1 MPLSPFFLNG
11 SPSEQRLVQDLVN
24 EHLQLFGQD
33 ILYLPRKIVNRN
45 TVIREITA
53 SKFDDS
59 FRLEAYLSNVDGF
72 GTPSDVLTKFGV
84 RAQDEVTLIVSK
96 ERYDDFITPFLKL
109 YPEADRLNAQTPNEG
124 DLIYLPL
131 DNALF
136 EIKYIERKVPF
147 YQLNDLFMYEFRC
160 EIFEP
165 EDEVIDLPDG
175 LTDKEGVEVDDIVG
189 STSGQVVT
197 LQMEKDTSQNA
208 VAYVSLA
215 STFAGVKSVQRVPMF
230 DGGNYRGTPT
240 VTIFKPDQG
249 NRATGTVTI
258 AEGGIDSVTLTNSGS
273 NYLSVPSI
281 SFTPP
286 NLTTSS
292 QIKFGN
298 NSLHHTSVTDVIG
311 ANFHFLTNVDSR
323 DSGDGRLSLSFWL
336 YPTKFD
342 PAVNGGTVMW
352 TDRFKIYYRETGN
365 IVFAS
370 GSGSI
375 ENTTQ
380 LNLNAWNFIRVEQYN
395 TDATISVNGT
405 VSNSLNTA
413 NPIMFFAGD
422 NLKLGADT
430 AGAGFIPSQTAS
442 FEGFLDHLTI
452 NLTGDNSTRNSSA
465 TQVPS
470 SETSQETDI
479 QTLTT
484 ASFVRKMDNEH
495 PVVDATVALNSVT
508 SLSIAYEGWGYTSVP
523 IMTIEQPAIGTQ
535 ATGVAIMTSRSGVP
549 NQSVDR
555 ILITNPGTGY
565 TMPPQVVFTGGS
577 PTSTNTIAVAT
588 AIISDA
594 VLGPVGI
601 TTGGLGYTF
610 TPTVGITS
618 VYIQQSN
625 ETEPLLM
632 NAQAEAVVSAAGT
645 VSEIRY
651 SNAGAG
657 YTFTSAVVSI
667 SSVTSNSFGEYETN
681 ETVRGLDSGT
691 EAYVS
696 HWNTRDNILKVSIP
710 SGNFQIGEV
719 VVGAGASYRILSV
732 DSEFDIAFAGN
743 DEIESEADTILDF
756 SEKNP
761 FGEF

>member
-24 EHLQLFGQD
+24 EHLKLFGQD
-33 ILYLPRKIVNRN
+33 VLYLPRRIINQN

-59 FRLEAYLSNVDGF
+59 FRLEAYLTNVDGF

-84 RAQDEVTLIVSK
+84 RDQDEITLVVSK
-96 ERYDDFITPFLKL
+96 ERYDDFITPFIKQF
-109 YPEADRLNAQTPNEG
+109 PEGERANAAHPNEG

-147 YQLNDLFMYEFRC
+147 YQLNELFMYEFRC

-175 LTDKEGVEVDDIVG
+175 LTDKNGEDVDDGIITRG
-189 STSGQVVT
+189 NMIT
-197 LQMEKDTSQNA
+197 LRLEKEGNENA
-208 VAYVSLA
+208 LGYVSLA
-215 STFAGVKSVQRVPMF
+215 STVPGVKSIQRIQLV
-230 DGGNYRGTPT
+230 DDGNYRGTPT
-240 VTIFKPDQG
+240 VQIFKPTQG

-258 AEGGIDSVTLTNSGS
+258 AEGGIDSVTLTDSGS

-286 NLTTSS
+286 NKTTSA
-292 QIKFGN
+292 QIQFGN
-298 NSLHHTSVTDVIG
+298 NSLHHTSTTDMIG
-311 ANFHFLTNVDSR
+311 ANFVFSSNVDSR
-323 DSGDGRLSLSFWL
+323 DSGNGRLSLSFWL

-422 NLKLGADT
+422 TLKLGAD
-430 AGAGFIPSQTAS
+430 ASGQGFIPSQTAS
-442 FEGFLDHLTI
+442 WEGYLDHITL
-452 NLTGDNSTRNSSA
+452 NLTGDNSTRTASA
-465 TQVPS
+465 EQVPT
-470 SETSQETDI
+470 SETQQETDV
-479 QTLTT
+479 QTGTT
-484 ASFVRKMDNEH
+484 AQFIRKLDNEH
-495 PVVDATVALNSVT
+495 PVVNVT
-508 SLSIAYEGWGYTSVP
+508 TNASREVSGLSIAYEGWGYTSPP
-523 IMTIEQPAIGTQ
+523 ILTIESPESGTQ
-535 ATGVAIMTSRSGVP
+535 ATAVAIMTSRSGVP

-555 ILITNPGTGY
+555 VLLINPGTGY
-565 TMPPQVVFTGGS
+565 TTPPTVVFTGGS
-577 PTSTNTIAVAT
+577 PTSVAVAT
-588 AIISDA
+588 AVISEA
-594 VLGPVGI
+594 VLGPIGI

-625 ETEPLLM
+625 ETIPLLM
-632 NAQAEAVVSAAGT
+632 NAQAEAVVSSAGT
-645 VSEIRY
+645 VSQIMY

-657 YTFTSAVVSI
+657 YTNTAAYVAI
-667 SSVTSNSFGEYETN
+667 SSVTSNSYGEFEQD
-681 ETVRGLDSGT
+681 ELIRGLTSGT
-691 EAYVS
+691 QAYVAY
-696 HWNTRDNILKVSIP
+696 WNTADNILKVGEP
-710 SGNFQIGEV
+710 TGDFQIGEII
-719 VVGAGASYRILSV
+719 VGAASSYRLLSI
-732 DSEFDIAFAGN
+732 DDEYNIGFSGN
-743 DEIESEADTILDF
+743 EEIESEADEIVDF
-756 SEKNP
+756 SEINP

>member
-1 MPLSPFFLNG
+1 MPLSPFFLHG

-24 EHLQLFGQD
+24 EHLKLFGQD
-33 ILYLPRKIVNRN
+33 VLYLPRRIINQN

-59 FRLEAYLSNVDGF
+59 FRLEAYLTNVDGF

-84 RAQDEVTLIVSK
+84 RDQDEITLVVSK
-96 ERYDDFITPFLKL
+96 ERYDDFITPFIKQF
-109 YPEADRLNAQTPNEG
+109 PEGERANAAHPNEG

-147 YQLNDLFMYEFRC
+147 YQLNELFMYEFRC

-175 LTDKEGVEVDDIVG
+175 LTDKNGEDVDDGIITRG
-189 STSGQVVT
+189 NMIT
-197 LQMEKDTSQNA
+197 LRLETEGNENA
-208 VAYVSLA
+208 LGYVSLA
-215 STFAGVKSVQRVPMF
+215 STVPGVKSIQRIQLI
-230 DGGNYRGTPT
+230 DDGNYRGTPT
-240 VTIFKPDQG
+240 VQIFKPTQG

-258 AEGGIDSVTLTNSGS
+258 AEGGIDSVTLTDSGS

-286 NLTTSS
+286 NKTTSA
-292 QIKFGN
+292 QIQFGN
-298 NSLHHTSVTDVIG
+298 NSLHHTSTTDMIG
-311 ANFHFLTNVDSR
+311 ANFEFVNNVDSR
-323 DSGDGRLSLSFWL
+323 DSGNGRLSLSFWL

-405 VSNSLNTA
+405 ASNSLNTA

-422 NLKLGADT
+422 TLKLGAD
-430 AGAGFIPSQTAS
+430 ASGQGFIPSQTAS
-442 FEGFLDHLTI
+442 WEGYLDHITL
-452 NLTGDNSTRNSSA
+452 NLTGDNSTRTASA
-465 TQVPS
+465 EQVPT
-470 SETSQETDI
+470 SETQQETDV
-479 QTLTT
+479 QTGTT
-484 ASFVRKMDNEH
+484 AQFIRKLDNEL
-495 PVVDATVALNSVT
+495 PIVRATTDANRVVSALT
-508 SLSIAYEGWGYTSVP
+508 IEYEGWGYTSVP
-523 IMTIEQPAIGTQ
+523 IMTIGEPDLGTQ
-535 ATGVAIMTSRSGVP
+535 ATAVAIMTTRSGVP
-549 NQSVDR
+549 NQSIDR
-555 ILITNPGTGY
+555 ILLTNPGTGY
-565 TMPPQVVFTGGS
+565 TTPPLVVFSGGNPVS
-577 PTSTNTIAVAT
+577 GAAAT
-588 AIISDA
+588 AIVSDA
-594 VLGPVGI
+594 VLGPVGL
-601 TTGGLGYTF
+601 TTGGKGYTF
-610 TPTVGITS
+610 TPSVGITS

-645 VSEIRY
+645 VKEIRY

-657 YTFTSAVVSI
+657 YTNTTAYVSI
-667 SSVTSNSFGEYETN
+667 SSVTSNFFGEFDVDEIVKGVST
-681 ETVRGLDSGT
+681 GT
-691 EAYVS
+691 SAYVAS
-696 HWNTRDNILKVSIP
+696 WDTANNILKVVAS
-710 SGNFQIGEV
+710 SGLFGVGEV
-719 VVGAGASYRILSV
+719 VVGAAASYRILSV
-732 DSEFDIAFAGN
+732 DESFNDVPYAAN
-743 DEIESEADTILDF
+743 DEIEIEADQILDF
-756 SEKNP
+756 TERNP

>member
-33 ILYLPRKIVNRN
+33 ILYLPRKIVNQD
-45 TVIREITA
+45 TVIREIQS

-59 FRLEAYLSNVDGF
+59 FRLEAYLVNIDGF

-84 RAQDEVTLIVSK
+84 KDQDEITLVVSK
-96 ERYDDFITPFLKL
+96 ERYDDFITPFINLF
-109 YPEADRLNAQTPNEG
+109 PEGERINAKSPHEG

-131 DNALF
+131 DNAIF

-147 YQLNDLFMYEFRC
+147 YQVNELFMYEFRC

-175 LTDKEGVEVDDIVG
+175 LTDRNGEDVEESQI
-189 STSGQVVT
+189 TEGQVIT
-197 LQMEKDTSQNA
+197 LQMEQDISQNA
-208 VAYVSLA
+208 EAYVSLA
-215 STFAGVKSVQRVPMF
+215 STFAGVKSVQRVQMF
-230 DGGNYRGTPT
+230 HGGNYRGTPT
-240 VTIFKPDQG
+240 VTIHKPNQG

-258 AEGGIDSVTLTNSGS
+258 SEGGIDSVTLTNSGA
-273 NYLSVPSI
+273 NYLKVPSVT
-281 SFTPP
+281 FTPP
-286 NLTTSS
+286 NKTTSS

-298 NSLHHTSVTDVIG
+298 NSLHHTAITDVIG
-311 ANFHFLTNVDSR
+311 ANFAFTSNVDSR
-323 DSGDGRLSLSFWL
+323 DSGNGRLSLSFWL

-405 VSNSLNTA
+405 ASNTLNTA

-422 NLKLGADT
+422 LLKLGADT

-442 FEGFLDHLTI
+442 WEGFMDHITL
-452 NLTGDNSTRNSSA
+452 NLTGDNSTRTASA
-465 TQVPS
+465 EQVPT
-470 SETSQETDI
+470 SETQQETDI
-479 QTLTT
+479 QTSTT
-484 ASFVRKMDNEH
+484 AQFIRKLDNEQ
-495 PVVDATVALNSVT
+495 PIIDVTVTSNSV
-508 SLSIAYEGWGYTSVP
+508 SALSIAYEGWGYTSVP
-523 IMTIEQPAIGTQ
+523 IMTIEEPAIGSQ
-535 ATGVAIMTSRSGVP
+535 ATAVAIMTTRSGIP

-555 ILITNPGTGY
+555 ILLINPGTGY
-565 TMPPQVVFTGGS
+565 TTPPQVVFTGGS
-577 PTSTNTIAVAT
+577 PVSTAIAT
-588 AIISDA
+588 AVISEA
-594 VLGPVGI
+594 VLGPIGI
-601 TTGGLGYTF
+601 TTGGRGYTF

-625 ETEPLLM
+625 ETIPLLQ
-632 NAQAEAVVSAAGT
+632 NAQAEAVVSTSGT
-645 VSEIRY
+645 VTQIRY

-657 YTFTSAVVSI
+657 YTITPAYVAIGSI
-667 SSVTSNSFGEYETN
+667 TSNSFGEYERD
-681 ETVRGLDSGT
+681 EVVRGLNSGT
-691 EAYVS
+691 EAYVAS
-696 HWNTRDNILKVSIP
+696 WDTVNNILQVSVP
-710 SGNFQIGEV
+710 SGDFAVGEV
-719 VVGAGASYRILSV
+719 VVGAASSYRVLS
-732 DSEFDIAFAGN
+732 
-743 DEIESEADTILDF
+743 IESDVDGDREFAQNDTFETEATSILDF
-756 SEKNP
+756 SERNP

>member
-24 EHLQLFGQD
+24 EHLKLFGQD
-33 ILYLPRKIVNRN
+33 VLYLPRKIVDRN

-59 FRLEAYLSNVDGF
+59 FRLEAYLVNVDGF

-84 RAQDEVTLIVSK
+84 RDQDEITLVVSK
-96 ERYDDFITPFLKL
+96 ERYDDFIAPFMKL
-109 YPEADRLNAQTPNEG
+109 LPETERLNASTPNEG

-165 EDEVIDLPDG
+165 EASEVVDLPDM
-175 LTDKEGVEVDDIVG
+175 LTDKEGVDVEAVNTI
-189 STSGQVVT
+189 GQTIT
-197 LQMEKDTSQNA
+197 LQMEKDTSENA
-208 VAYVSLA
+208 IAYVSLA
-215 STFAGVKSVQRVPMF
+215 STFSGVKSVQRVPMF
-230 DGGNYRGTPT
+230 HGGNYRGTPN
-240 VTIFKPDQG
+240 VTIHKPNRG
-249 NRATGTVTI
+249 NQATGTVTI
-258 AEGGIDSVTLTNSGS
+258 AEAGIDSATVTSGGS
-273 NYLSVPSI
+273 NYLRVPTI

-286 NLTTSS
+286 NKTTSS

-298 NSLHHTSVTDVIG
+298 NSLHHTSITDVIG
-311 ANFHFLTNVDSR
+311 ANFKFTTNVDAR
-323 DSGDGRLSLSFWL
+323 DTGSGRLSLSFWL
-336 YPTKFD
+336 YPTKFN
-342 PAVNGGTVMW
+342 PAANGGTIMW

-365 IVFAS
+365 IIFAS

-422 NLKLGADT
+422 TLKLGAD
-430 AGAGFIPSQTAS
+430 ASGQGFIPSQTAS
-442 FEGFLDHLTI
+442 WEGFLDHITL
-452 NLTGDNSTRNSSA
+452 NLTGDNSTRIASA
-465 TQVPS
+465 EQVPVN
-470 SETSQETDI
+470 ETQQETDV
-479 QTLTT
+479 QTSTT
-484 ASFVRKMDNEH
+484 AQFIRKLDNEH
-495 PVVDATVALNSVT
+495 PIVT
-508 SLSIAYEGWGYTSVP
+508 AITNADREVSGLTINYEGWGYTSVP
-523 IMTIEQPAIGTQ
+523 IMTIEQPDLGSQ
-535 ATGVAIMTSRSGVP
+535 ATAVAIMTSRSGVS

-555 ILITNPGTGY
+555 ILLTNPGTGY
-565 TMPPQVVFTGGS
+565 TTPPTVVFTGGDPS
-577 PTSTNTIAVAT
+577 SVAIAT
-588 AIISDA
+588 AVISEG
-594 VLGPVGI
+594 VLGPIGI

-632 NAQAEAVVSAAGT
+632 NAQAEAVTIGGT
-645 VSEIRY
+645 VSQIRY

-657 YTFTSAVVSI
+657 YTNTTAYVAI
-667 SSVTSNSFGEYETN
+667 SSVTSNSFGEFEQD
-681 ETVRGLDSGT
+681 ELIRGLTSGT
-691 EAYVS
+691 EAYVAY
-696 HWNTRDNILKVSIP
+696 WNTADNILKVGEP
-710 SGNFQIGEV
+710 TGDFQIGEV
-719 VVGAGASYRILSV
+719 IVGAASSYRLLSV
-732 DSEFDIAFAGN
+732 DDEFNIGFSGN
-743 DEIESEADTILDF
+743 EEIESEADTIVDF
-756 SEKNP
+756 SERNP

>member
-33 ILYLPRKIVNRN
+33 ILYLPRKIVNEN
-45 TVIREITA
+45 TVIREVTA

-59 FRLEAYLSNVDGF
+59 FRLEAYLVNTDGF

-84 RAQDEVTLIVSK
+84 KDQDEITLVVSK
-96 ERYDDFITPFLKL
+96 ERYDDFITPFINLF
-109 YPEADRLNAQTPNEG
+109 PEGERANAQSPHEG

-131 DNALF
+131 DNGLF

-147 YQLNDLFMYEFRC
+147 YQVNDLFMYEFRC

-175 LTDKEGVEVDDIVG
+175 LTDKNGEDVEESQI
-189 STSGQVVT
+189 TEGQVIT
-197 LQMEKDTSQNA
+197 LQMEKDTTENA

-230 DGGNYRGTPT
+230 DGGNYKGTPT
-240 VTIFKPDQG
+240 VTIHKPKQG
-249 NRATGTVTI
+249 NQATGTVTI
-258 AEGGIDSVTLTNSGS
+258 AEGGIDTISLTSGGS
-273 NYLSVPSI
+273 NYLSVPSV

-286 NLTTSS
+286 NKTTSS

-298 NSLHHTSVTDVIG
+298 NSLHHTAITDVIG
-311 ANFHFLTNVDSR
+311 ANFAFTSNVDSR
-323 DSGDGRLSLSFWL
+323 DSGNGRLSLSFWL

-405 VSNSLNTA
+405 ASNTLNTA

-422 NLKLGADT
+422 LLKLGADT

-442 FEGFLDHLTI
+442 WEGYMDHITL
-452 NLTGDNSTRNSSA
+452 NLTGDNATSSNSA

-479 QTLTT
+479 VTSTT
-484 ASFVRKMDNEH
+484 AQFIRKLDNEH
-495 PVVDATVALNSVT
+495 PIVTCTTNAAREISVLT
-508 SLSIAYEGWGYTSVP
+508 ITYEGWGYTSVP
-523 IMTIEQPAIGTQ
+523 IMTIDQPDLGTQ
-535 ATGVAIMTSRSGVP
+535 ATAVAIMTSRSGVS

-555 ILITNPGTGY
+555 ILLINPGFGY
-565 TMPPQVVFTGGS
+565 TMPPEVVFTGGS
-577 PTSTNTIAVAT
+577 PVSTAIAT
-588 AIISDA
+588 AVVSEA
-594 VLGPVGI
+594 VLGPIGI
-601 TTGGLGYTF
+601 TTGGNGYSF

-632 NAQAEAVVSAAGT
+632 NAKAEVVVSTSGT
-645 VSEIRY
+645 ITQIRY

-657 YTFTSAVVSI
+657 YTNTAAAVAI
-667 SSVTSNSFGEYETN
+667 GSVTSNSFGEYIRDELVKGVST
-681 ETVRGLDSGT
+681 GT
-691 EAYVS
+691 SAYVAS
-696 HWNTRDNILKVSIP
+696 WNTVDQILQVSVP
-710 SGNFQIGEV
+710 TGDFAIGEV
-719 VVGAGASYRILSV
+719 IVGAASSYRVLSITSDV
-732 DSEFDIAFAGN
+732 DGDREFAQN
-743 DEIESEADTILDF
+743 DTFETEATSVVDF
-756 SEKNP
+756 SERNP

>member
-33 ILYLPRKIVNRN
+33 ILYLPRKIVDRN

-59 FRLEAYLSNVDGF
+59 FRLEAYLVNTDGF

-84 RAQDEVTLIVSK
+84 RDQDEVTLVVSK
-96 ERYDDFITPFLKL
+96 ERYDDFIAPFMKL
-109 YPEADRLNAQTPNEG
+109 FPETERLNASTPNEG

-147 YQLNDLFMYEFRC
+147 YQLNDLYMYEFRC
-160 EIFEP
+160 EIYEP
-165 EDEVIDLPDG
+165 ESSEVVDLPDM
-175 LTDKEGVEVDDIVG
+175 LTDQEGVDVEAVNTI
-189 STSGQVVT
+189 GQTIT
-197 LQMEKDTSQNA
+197 LQMEKDTSENA

-215 STFAGVKSVQRVPMF
+215 SSFAGVKSVQRVPMF
-230 DGGNYRGTPT
+230 HGGNYKGTPT
-240 VTIFKPDQG
+240 VTIHKPNTG
-249 NRATGTVTI
+249 NTATGTATV
-258 AEGGIDSVTLTNSGS
+258 AEGGIDTVTLTSGGS
-273 NYLSVPSI
+273 NYLSVPSV

-298 NSLHHTSVTDVIG
+298 NSLHHTAINDVIG
-311 ANFHFLTNVDSR
+311 ANFVFASNVDSR
-323 DSGDGRLSLSFWL
+323 DSGNGRLSLSFWL

-422 NLKLGADT
+422 TLKLGAD
-430 AGAGFIPSQTAS
+430 ASGQGFIPSQTAS
-442 FEGFLDHLTI
+442 WEGYLDHITL
-452 NLTGDNSTRNSSA
+452 NLTGDNSTRTASA
-465 TQVPS
+465 EQVPT
-470 SETSQETDI
+470 SETQQETDV
-479 QTLTT
+479 QTGTT
-484 ASFVRKMDNEH
+484 AQFIRKLDNEH
-495 PVVDATVALNSVT
+495 PVINVT
-508 SLSIAYEGWGYTSVP
+508 TNASREVSGLSIAYEGWGYTSPP
-523 IMTIEQPAIGTQ
+523 ILTIESPESGTQ
-535 ATGVAIMTSRSGVP
+535 ATAVAIMTSRSGVP

-555 ILITNPGTGY
+555 VLLINPGTGY
-565 TMPPQVVFTGGS
+565 TTPPTVVFTGGS
-577 PTSTNTIAVAT
+577 PTSVAVAT
-588 AIISDA
+588 AVISEA
-594 VLGPVGI
+594 VLGPIGI

-625 ETEPLLM
+625 ETIPLLM
-632 NAQAEAVVSAAGT
+632 NAQAEAVVSSAGT
-645 VSEIRY
+645 VSQIMY

-657 YTFTSAVVSI
+657 YTNTAAYVAI
-667 SSVTSNSFGEYETN
+667 SSVTSNSYGEFEQD
-681 ETVRGLDSGT
+681 ELIRGLTSGT
-691 EAYVS
+691 QAYVAY
-696 HWNTRDNILKVSIP
+696 WNTADNILKVGEP
-710 SGNFQIGEV
+710 TGDFQIGEV
-719 VVGAGASYRILSV
+719 IVGAASSYRLLSI
-732 DSEFDIAFAGN
+732 DDEYNIGFSGN
-743 DEIESEADTILDF
+743 EEIESEADEIIDF
-756 SEKNP
+756 SEVNP

>member
-33 ILYLPRKIVNRN
+33 VLYLPRKIVNRN

-59 FRLEAYLSNVDGF
+59 FRLEAYLVNVDGY

-84 RAQDEVTLIVSK
+84 RATDEVTLVVSK
-96 ERYDDFITPFLKL
+96 ERYDDFITPFIKSF
-109 YPEADRLNAQTPNEG
+109 PAEERLNASTPNEG

-131 DNALF
+131 DNTLF
-136 EIKYIERKVPF
+136 EIKYIERKVPY
-147 YQLNDLFMYEFRC
+147 YQVNDLFMYEFRC

-175 LTDKEGVEVDDIVG
+175 LTDKEGVDVDDIVG
-189 STSGQVVT
+189 STSGQVIT
-197 LQMEKDTSQNA
+197 IQMEKDTSQNA

-230 DGGNYRGTPT
+230 DGGNYRGTPD
-240 VTIFKPDQG
+240 VEIFKPQG
-249 NRATGTVTI
+249 GNQATGTVTI
-258 AEGGIDSVTLTNSGS
+258 AEGGIDTISLTSGGS
-273 NYLSVPSI
+273 NYLSVPSV

-286 NLTTSS
+286 NKTTSS

-298 NSLHHTSVTDVIG
+298 NSLHHTTITDVIG
-311 ANFHFLTNVDSR
+311 ANFAFTSNVDSR
-323 DSGDGRLSLSFWL
+323 DSGNGRLSLSFWL

-342 PAVNGGTVMW
+342 PATNGGTVMW

-405 VSNSLNTA
+405 ASNSLNTA

-422 NLKLGADT
+422 TLNLGAD
-430 AGAGFIPSQTAS
+430 ASGQGFIPSQTAS
-442 FEGFLDHLTI
+442 WEGYMDHITI
-452 NLTGDNSTRNSSA
+452 NLTGDNSTRAASA
-465 TQVPS
+465 EQVPT
-470 SETSQETDI
+470 SETQQETDV
-479 QTLTT
+479 QTGTN
-484 ASFVRKMDNEH
+484 ASFIRKLDNEH
-495 PVVDATVALNSVT
+495 PVVICTTNAAREVSA
-508 SLSIAYEGWGYTSVP
+508 LSINYEGWGYTSVP
-523 IMTIEQPAIGTQ
+523 IMTIESPTTGTQ
-535 ATGVAIMTSRSGVP
+535 ATAVAIMTSRTGVP
-549 NQSVDR
+549 NMSVDR
-555 ILITNPGTGY
+555 ILLINPGTGY
-565 TMPPQVVFTGGS
+565 TTPPQVVFTGGS
-577 PTSTNTIAVAT
+577 PVSTAIAT
-588 AIISDA
+588 AVVSEA
-594 VLGPVGI
+594 VLGPIGI
-601 TTGGLGYTF
+601 TTGGLGYSF

-632 NAQAEAVVSAAGT
+632 NAQAEAVVSTAGT
-645 VSEIRY
+645 VVQVRY

-657 YTFTSAVVSI
+657 YTSTSASVSI
-667 SSVTSNSFGEYETN
+667 SSVTSNSFGEYTKN
-681 ETVRGLDSGT
+681 EIVKGVSTGT
-691 EAYVS
+691 SAYVS
-696 HWNTRDNILKVSIP
+696 NWNTADNILKVSIP
-710 SGNFQIGEV
+710 SGDFAVGEV
-719 VVGAGASYRILSV
+719 IVGAAASYRVLSV
-732 DSEFDIAFAGN
+732 DSEFNIAFAGN
-743 DEIESEADTILDF
+743 DEIETEAETIIDF
-756 SEKNP
+756 SERNP

>member
-33 ILYLPRKIVNRN
+33 ILYLPRKIVNQD
-45 TVIREITA
+45 TVIREIQS

-59 FRLEAYLSNVDGF
+59 FRIEAYLVTTDGF

-84 RAQDEVTLIVSK
+84 QEKDEVTLVVSK
-96 ERYDDFITPFLKL
+96 ERYDDFITPFINLF
-109 YPEADRLNAQTPNEG
+109 PEGERINAQSPHEG

-131 DNALF
+131 DNGLF

-147 YQLNDLFMYEFRC
+147 YQVNDLFMYEFRC

-175 LTDKEGVEVDDIVG
+175 LTDKNGEDVEEGFLTE
-189 STSGQVVT
+189 GQVIT
-197 LQMEKDTSQNA
+197 LQMEKETNENA
-208 VAYVSLA
+208 IAYVSLA
-215 STFAGVKSVQRVPMF
+215 TTFAGVKSVQRVPMF
-230 DGGNYRGTPT
+230 DGGNYKGTPT
-240 VTIFKPDQG
+240 VTIHKPTQG
-249 NRATGTVTI
+249 NQAAGTVTI
-258 AEGGIDSVTLTNSGS
+258 AEGGIDTASLTSSGS
-273 NYLSVPSI
+273 NYLNVPSV

-286 NLTTSS
+286 NKVTSS

-298 NSLHHTSVTDVIG
+298 NSLHHTAITDVIG
-311 ANFHFLTNVDSR
+311 ANFAFTSNVDSR
-323 DSGDGRLSLSFWL
+323 DSGNGRLSLSFWL

-342 PAVNGGTVMW
+342 PAANGGTVMW

-422 NLKLGADT
+422 LLKLGAD
-430 AGAGFIPSQTAS
+430 ASGQGFIPSQTAS

-452 NLTGDNSTRNSSA
+452 NLTGDNATSNNSA

-470 SETSQETDI
+470 SETSQETDVV
-479 QTLTT
+479 TSTT
-484 ASFVRKMDNEH
+484 AQFIRKLDNEH
-495 PVVDATVALNSVT
+495 PIVTCTTNASREVSALT
-508 SLSIAYEGWGYTSVP
+508 IEYEGWGYTSVP
-523 IMTIEQPAIGTQ
+523 IMTIEQPTLGTQ
-535 ATGVAIMTSRSGVP
+535 ATAVAIMTSRSGVS

-555 ILITNPGTGY
+555 ILLINPGTGY
-565 TMPPQVVFTGGS
+565 TTPPQVVFTGGS
-577 PTSTNTIAVAT
+577 PVSTAIAT
-588 AIISDA
+588 AVISEA
-594 VLGPVGI
+594 VLGPIGI
-601 TTGGLGYTF
+601 TTGGNGYNF

-632 NAQAEAVVSAAGT
+632 NAQAEAVVSTSGT
-645 VSEIRY
+645 VTQIRY

-657 YTFTSAVVSI
+657 YTNTAATVAI
-667 SSVTSNSFGEYETN
+667 GSVTSSSFGEYQRDEIVKGVST
-681 ETVRGLDSGT
+681 GT
-691 EAYVS
+691 SAYVAS
-696 HWNTRDNILKVSIP
+696 WNTRDQILQVSIP
-710 SGNFQIGEV
+710 SGDFGIGEV
-719 VVGAGASYRILSV
+719 IVGAAASYRVISITS
-732 DSEFDIAFAGN
+732 DIDGDREFAQN
-743 DEIESEADTILDF
+743 DTFEAEASTLLDF
-756 SEKNP
+756 SERNP

>member
-33 ILYLPRKIVNRN
+33 ILYLPRKIVDRN

-59 FRLEAYLSNVDGF
+59 FRLEAYLVNTDGF

-84 RAQDEVTLIVSK
+84 RDQDEVTLVVSK
-96 ERYDDFITPFLKL
+96 ERYDDFIAPFMKL
-109 YPEADRLNAQTPNEG
+109 FPETERLNASTPNEG

-147 YQLNDLFMYEFRC
+147 YQLNDLYMYEFRC
-160 EIFEP
+160 EIYEP
-165 EDEVIDLPDG
+165 ESSEVVDLPDM
-175 LTDKEGVEVDDIVG
+175 LTDQEGVDVEAVNTI
-189 STSGQVVT
+189 GQTIT
-197 LQMEKDTSQNA
+197 LQMEKDTSENA

-215 STFAGVKSVQRVPMF
+215 SSFAGVKSVQRVPMF
-230 DGGNYRGTPT
+230 HGGNYKGTPT
-240 VTIFKPDQG
+240 VTIHKPNTG
-249 NRATGTVTI
+249 NTATGTATV
-258 AEGGIDSVTLTNSGS
+258 AEGGIDTVTLTSGGS
-273 NYLSVPSI
+273 NYLSVPSV

-298 NSLHHTSVTDVIG
+298 NSLHHTSTSDMIG
-311 ANFHFLTNVDSR
+311 ANFAFASNVDSR
-323 DSGDGRLSLSFWL
+323 DSGNGRLSLSFWL
-336 YPTKFD
+336 YPTKFN

-422 NLKLGADT
+422 TLKLGAD
-430 AGAGFIPSQTAS
+430 ASGQGFIPSQTAS
-442 FEGFLDHLTI
+442 WEGYLDHITL
-452 NLTGDNSTRNSSA
+452 NLTGDNSTRTASA
-465 TQVPS
+465 EQVPT
-470 SETSQETDI
+470 SETQQETDV
-479 QTLTT
+479 QTGTT
-484 ASFVRKMDNEH
+484 AQFIRKLDNEH
-495 PVVDATVALNSVT
+495 PVVNVT
-508 SLSIAYEGWGYTSVP
+508 TNASREVSGLSIAYEGWGYTSPP
-523 IMTIEQPAIGTQ
+523 ILTIESPESGTQ
-535 ATGVAIMTSRSGVP
+535 ATAVAIMTSRSGVP

-555 ILITNPGTGY
+555 VLLINPGTGY
-565 TMPPQVVFTGGS
+565 TTPPTVVFTGGS
-577 PTSTNTIAVAT
+577 PTSVAVAT
-588 AIISDA
+588 AVISEA
-594 VLGPVGI
+594 VLGPIGI

-625 ETEPLLM
+625 ETIPLLM
-632 NAQAEAVVSAAGT
+632 NAQAEAVVSSAGT
-645 VSEIRY
+645 VSQIMY

-657 YTFTSAVVSI
+657 YTNTAAYVAI
-667 SSVTSNSFGEYETN
+667 SSVTSNSYGEFEQD
-681 ETVRGLDSGT
+681 ELIRGLTSGT
-691 EAYVS
+691 QAYVAY
-696 HWNTRDNILKVSIP
+696 WNTADNILKVGEP
-710 SGNFQIGEV
+710 TGDFQIGEII
-719 VVGAGASYRILSV
+719 VGAASSYRLLSI
-732 DSEFDIAFAGN
+732 DDEYNIGFSGN
-743 DEIESEADTILDF
+743 EEIESEADEIVDF
-756 SEKNP
+756 SEINP

>member
-33 ILYLPRKIVNRN
+33 ILYLPRKIVNQN

-59 FRLEAYLSNVDGF
+59 FRLEAYLVNVDGF
-72 GTPSDVLTKFGV
+72 GSPSDVLTKFGV
-84 RAQDEVTLIVSK
+84 RDQDELTLVVSK
-96 ERYDDFITPFLKL
+96 ERYDDFITPFINLF
-109 YPEADRLNAQTPNEG
+109 PEGERVNAKSPHEG

-147 YQLNDLFMYEFRC
+147 YQVNDLFMYEFRC

-175 LTDKEGVEVDDIVG
+175 LTDKEGVDVDEDFG
-189 STSGQVVT
+189 STTGQTIT
-197 LQMEKDTSQNA
+197 LLLEQDTSENA
-208 VAYVSLA
+208 MAYVSLA
-215 STFAGVKSVQRVPMF
+215 STVAGVKSVQRVPMF

-240 VTIFKPDQG
+240 VTIHKPKQG
-249 NRATGTVTI
+249 NQASGTVTI
-258 AEGGIDSVTLTNSGS
+258 SEGGIDSVTLTSGGS

-292 QIKFGN
+292 QIKFGS
-298 NSLHHTSVTDVIG
+298 NSLHHTTISEVIG
-311 ANFHFLTNVDSR
+311 ANFHFTTNVDSR
-323 DSGDGRLSLSFWL
+323 DSGNGRLSLSFWL

-342 PAVNGGTVMW
+342 PAANGGTVMW

-380 LNLNAWNFIRVEQYN
+380 LTLNAWNFIRVEQYN

-405 VSNSLNTA
+405 ISNSLNTA

-422 NLKLGADT
+422 NLKLGAD
-430 AGAGFIPSQTAS
+430 ASGQGFIPSQTAS

-452 NLTGDNSTRNSSA
+452 NLTGDTATSNNSA

-470 SETSQETDI
+470 SETSQETDVVTNTNAI
-479 QTLTT
+479 
-484 ASFVRKMDNEH
+484 FIRKMDNEQ
-495 PVVDATVALNSVT
+495 PQVVATTDATGTVT
-508 SLSIAYEGWGYTSVP
+508 GLTVNYEGWGYTSVP
-523 IMTIEQPAIGTQ
+523 IMTIESPSTGTQ
-535 ATGVAIMTSRSGVP
+535 ATAVAIMTSRSGVA

-555 ILITNPGTGY
+555 ILLINPGTGY
-565 TMPPQVVFTGGS
+565 TTPPQVVFTGGS
-577 PTSTNTIAVAT
+577 PVSTAIAT
-588 AIISDA
+588 AVISEA
-594 VLGPVGI
+594 VLGPIGI

-632 NAQAEAVVSAAGT
+632 NAQAEAVVSSAGT
-645 VSEIRY
+645 VTQIRY

-657 YTFTSAVVSI
+657 YTSTSATVAI
-667 SSVTSNSFGEYETN
+667 SSVTSNSFGEFERD
-681 ETVRGLDSGT
+681 EIVKGVSSGT
-691 EAYVS
+691 SAYVAN
-696 HWNTRDNILKVSIP
+696 WNTADNILKVSIP
-710 SGNFQIGEV
+710 SGDFSVGEV
-719 VVGAGASYRILSV
+719 IVGAAASYRILSV
-732 DSEFDIAFAGN
+732 DSEFDIGFAGN
-743 DEIESEADTILDF
+743 DEIETEADEILDF
-756 SEKNP
+756 SERNP

>member
-33 ILYLPRKIVNRN
+33 ILYLPRKIVDRN

-59 FRLEAYLSNVDGF
+59 FRLEAYLVNTDGF

-84 RAQDEVTLIVSK
+84 RDQDEVTLVVSK
-96 ERYDDFITPFLKL
+96 ERYDDFIAPFMKL
-109 YPEADRLNAQTPNEG
+109 FPETERLNASTPNEG

-147 YQLNDLFMYEFRC
+147 YQLNDLYMYEFRC
-160 EIFEP
+160 EIYEP
-165 EDEVIDLPDG
+165 ESSEVVDLPDM
-175 LTDKEGVEVDDIVG
+175 LTDQEGVDVEAVNTI
-189 STSGQVVT
+189 GQTIT
-197 LQMEKDTSQNA
+197 LQMEKDTSENA

-215 STFAGVKSVQRVPMF
+215 SSFAGVKSVQRVPMF
-230 DGGNYRGTPT
+230 HGGNYKGTPT
-240 VTIFKPDQG
+240 VTIHKPNTG
-249 NRATGTVTI
+249 NTATGTATV
-258 AEGGIDSVTLTNSGS
+258 AEGGIDTVTLTSGGS
-273 NYLSVPSI
+273 NYLSVPSV

-298 NSLHHTSVTDVIG
+298 NSLHHTSTSDMIG
-311 ANFHFLTNVDSR
+311 ANFAFASNVDSR
-323 DSGDGRLSLSFWL
+323 DSGNGRLSLSFWL

-422 NLKLGADT
+422 TLKLGAD
-430 AGAGFIPSQTAS
+430 ASGQGFIPSQTAS
-442 FEGFLDHLTI
+442 WEGYLDHITL
-452 NLTGDNSTRNSSA
+452 NLTGDNSTRTASA
-465 TQVPS
+465 EQVPT
-470 SETSQETDI
+470 SETQQETDV
-479 QTLTT
+479 QTGTT
-484 ASFVRKMDNEH
+484 AQFIRKLDNEH
-495 PVVDATVALNSVT
+495 PVVNVT
-508 SLSIAYEGWGYTSVP
+508 TNASREVSGLSIAYEGWGYTSPP
-523 IMTIEQPAIGTQ
+523 ILTIESPESGTQ
-535 ATGVAIMTSRSGVP
+535 ATAVAIMTSRSGVP

-555 ILITNPGTGY
+555 VLLINPGTGY
-565 TMPPQVVFTGGS
+565 TTPPTVVFTGGS
-577 PTSTNTIAVAT
+577 PTSVAVAT
-588 AIISDA
+588 AVISEA
-594 VLGPVGI
+594 VLGPIGI

-625 ETEPLLM
+625 ETIPLLM
-632 NAQAEAVVSAAGT
+632 NAQAEAVVSSAGT
-645 VSEIRY
+645 VSQIMY

-657 YTFTSAVVSI
+657 YTNTAAYVAI
-667 SSVTSNSFGEYETN
+667 SSVTSNSYGEFEQD
-681 ETVRGLDSGT
+681 ELIRGLTSGT
-691 EAYVS
+691 QAYVAY
-696 HWNTRDNILKVSIP
+696 WNTADNILKVGEP
-710 SGNFQIGEV
+710 TGDFQIGEII
-719 VVGAGASYRILSV
+719 VGAASSYRLLSI
-732 DSEFDIAFAGN
+732 DDEYNIGFSGN
-743 DEIESEADTILDF
+743 EEIESEADEIVDF
-756 SEKNP
+756 SEINP

>member
-33 ILYLPRKIVNRN
+33 ILYLPRKIVNQD
-45 TVIREITA
+45 TVIREIQS

-59 FRLEAYLSNVDGF
+59 FRLEAYLVNIDGF

-84 RAQDEVTLIVSK
+84 QEKDEVTLVVSK
-96 ERYDDFITPFLKL
+96 ERYDDFITPFINLF
-109 YPEADRLNAQTPNEG
+109 PEDERINAQSPHEG

-131 DNALF
+131 DNGLF

-147 YQLNDLFMYEFRC
+147 YQVNDLFMYEFRC

-175 LTDKEGVEVDDIVG
+175 LTDKNGEDIDE
-189 STSGQVVT
+189 SLITEGQVIT
-197 LQMEKDTSQNA
+197 LQMEKETNENA

-215 STFAGVKSVQRVPMF
+215 TTFAGVKSVQRVPMF

-240 VTIFKPDQG
+240 VTIHKPTQG
-249 NRATGTVTI
+249 NQATGTVTV
-258 AEGGIDSVTLTNSGS
+258 AEGGIDTVTLTSGGS
-273 NYLSVPSI
+273 NYLNVPSV

-286 NLTTSS
+286 NKVTSS

-298 NSLHHTSVTDVIG
+298 NSLHHTSITDSIG
-311 ANFHFLTNVDSR
+311 ANFKFLTNVDSR

-342 PAVNGGTVMW
+342 PASNGGTVMW

-422 NLKLGADT
+422 TLKLGAD
-430 AGAGFIPSQTAS
+430 ASGQGFIPSQTAS
-442 FEGFLDHLTI
+442 FEGFLDHITL
-452 NLTGDNSTRNSSA
+452 NLTGDNSTRTASA
-465 TQVPS
+465 EQVPT
-470 SETSQETDI
+470 SETQQETDV
-479 QTLTT
+479 QTGTT
-484 ASFVRKMDNEH
+484 AQFIRKLDNEH
-495 PVVDATVALNSVT
+495 PVINVT
-508 SLSIAYEGWGYTSVP
+508 TNASREVSGLSIAYEGWGYTSPP
-523 IMTIEQPAIGTQ
+523 ILTIESPESGTQ
-535 ATGVAIMTSRSGVP
+535 ATAVAIMTSRSGVP

-555 ILITNPGTGY
+555 VLLINPGTGY
-565 TMPPQVVFTGGS
+565 TTPPTVVFTGGS
-577 PTSTNTIAVAT
+577 PTSVAVAT
-588 AIISDA
+588 AVISEA
-594 VLGPVGI
+594 VLGPIGI

-625 ETEPLLM
+625 ETIPLLM
-632 NAQAEAVVSAAGT
+632 NAQAEAVVSSAGT
-645 VSEIRY
+645 VSQIMY

-657 YTFTSAVVSI
+657 YTNTAAYVAI
-667 SSVTSNSFGEYETN
+667 SSVTSNSYGEFEQD
-681 ETVRGLDSGT
+681 ELIRGLTSGT
-691 EAYVS
+691 QAYVAY
-696 HWNTRDNILKVSIP
+696 WNTADNILKVGEP
-710 SGNFQIGEV
+710 TGDFQIGEV
-719 VVGAGASYRILSV
+719 IVGAASSYRLLSI
-732 DSEFDIAFAGN
+732 DDEYNIGFSGN
-743 DEIESEADTILDF
+743 EEIESEADEIVDF
-756 SEKNP
+756 SEINP

>member
-33 ILYLPRKIVNRN
+33 ILYLPRKIVDRN

-59 FRLEAYLSNVDGF
+59 FRLEAYLVNTDGF

-84 RAQDEVTLIVSK
+84 RDQDEVTLVVSK
-96 ERYDDFITPFLKL
+96 ERYDDFIAPFMKL
-109 YPEADRLNAQTPNEG
+109 FPETERLNASTPNEG

-147 YQLNDLFMYEFRC
+147 YQLNDLYMYEFRC
-160 EIFEP
+160 EIYEP
-165 EDEVIDLPDG
+165 ESSEVVDLPDM
-175 LTDKEGVEVDDIVG
+175 LTDQEGVDVEAVNTI
-189 STSGQVVT
+189 GQTIT
-197 LQMEKDTSQNA
+197 LQMEKDTSENA

-215 STFAGVKSVQRVPMF
+215 SSFAGVKSVQRVPMF
-230 DGGNYRGTPT
+230 HGGNYKGTPT
-240 VTIFKPDQG
+240 VTIHKPNTG
-249 NRATGTVTI
+249 NTATGTATV
-258 AEGGIDSVTLTNSGS
+258 AEGGIDTVTLTSGGS
-273 NYLSVPSI
+273 NYLSVPSV

-298 NSLHHTSVTDVIG
+298 NSLHHTSTSDMIG
-311 ANFHFLTNVDSR
+311 ANFAFASNVDSR
-323 DSGDGRLSLSFWL
+323 DSGNGRLSLSFWL

-405 VSNSLNTA
+405 VSNSLNSA

-422 NLKLGADT
+422 TLKLGAD
-430 AGAGFIPSQTAS
+430 ASGQGFIPSQTAS
-442 FEGFLDHLTI
+442 WEGYLDHITL
-452 NLTGDNSTRNSSA
+452 NLTGDNSTRTASA
-465 TQVPS
+465 EQVPT
-470 SETSQETDI
+470 SETQQETDV
-479 QTLTT
+479 QTGTT
-484 ASFVRKMDNEH
+484 AQFIRKLDNEH
-495 PVVDATVALNSVT
+495 PVVNVT
-508 SLSIAYEGWGYTSVP
+508 TNASREVSGLSIAYEGWGYTSPP
-523 IMTIEQPAIGTQ
+523 ILTIESPESGTQ
-535 ATGVAIMTSRSGVP
+535 ATAVAIMTSRSGVP

-555 ILITNPGTGY
+555 VLLINPGTGY
-565 TMPPQVVFTGGS
+565 TTPPTVVFTGGS
-577 PTSTNTIAVAT
+577 PTSVAVAT
-588 AIISDA
+588 AVISEA
-594 VLGPVGI
+594 VLGPIGI

-625 ETEPLLM
+625 ETIPLLM
-632 NAQAEAVVSAAGT
+632 NAQAEAVVSSAGT
-645 VSEIRY
+645 VSQIMY

-657 YTFTSAVVSI
+657 YTNTAAYVAI
-667 SSVTSNSFGEYETN
+667 SSVTSNSYGEFEQD
-681 ETVRGLDSGT
+681 ELIRGLTSGT
-691 EAYVS
+691 QAYVAY
-696 HWNTRDNILKVSIP
+696 WNTADNILKVGEP
-710 SGNFQIGEV
+710 TGDFQIGEII
-719 VVGAGASYRILSV
+719 VGAASSYRLLSI
-732 DSEFDIAFAGN
+732 DDEYNIGFSGN
-743 DEIESEADTILDF
+743 EEIESEADEIVDF
-756 SEKNP
+756 SEINP

>member
-33 ILYLPRKIVNRN
+33 ILYLPRKIVNQD
-45 TVIREITA
+45 TVIREIQS

-59 FRLEAYLSNVDGF
+59 FRLEAYLVNIDGF

-84 RAQDEVTLIVSK
+84 KDQDEITLVVSK
-96 ERYDDFITPFLKL
+96 ERYDDFITPFINLF
-109 YPEADRLNAQTPNEG
+109 PEGERINAKSPHEG

-131 DNALF
+131 DNAIF

-147 YQLNDLFMYEFRC
+147 YQVNELFMYEFRC

-175 LTDKEGVEVDDIVG
+175 LTDRNGEDVEESQI
-189 STSGQVVT
+189 TEGQVIT
-197 LQMEKDTSQNA
+197 LQMEQDTSQNA
-208 VAYVSLA
+208 EAYVSLA
-215 STFAGVKSVQRVPMF
+215 STFAGVKSVQRIQMF
-230 DGGNYRGTPT
+230 HGGNYKGTPN
-240 VTIFKPDQG
+240 VTIHKPNQG

-258 AEGGIDSVTLTNSGS
+258 SEGGIDSVTLTNSGA
-273 NYLSVPSI
+273 NYLKVPSVT
-281 SFTPP
+281 FTPP
-286 NLTTSS
+286 NKTTSS

-298 NSLHHTSVTDVIG
+298 NSLHHTAITDVIG
-311 ANFHFLTNVDSR
+311 ANFAFTSNVDSR
-323 DSGDGRLSLSFWL
+323 DSGNGRLSLSFWL

-405 VSNSLNTA
+405 VSNTLNTA

-422 NLKLGADT
+422 VLTLGADT

-452 NLTGDNSTRNSSA
+452 NLTGDNSTRTASA
-465 TQVPS
+465 EQVPT
-470 SETSQETDI
+470 SETQQETDV
-479 QTLTT
+479 QTSTT
-484 ASFVRKMDNEH
+484 AQFIRKLDNEQ
-495 PVVDATVALNSVT
+495 PIIDVTVTSNSV
-508 SLSIAYEGWGYTSVP
+508 SALSIAYEGWGYTSVP
-523 IMTIEQPAIGTQ
+523 IMTIEEPAIGSQ
-535 ATGVAIMTSRSGVP
+535 ATAVAIMTTRSGVP

-555 ILITNPGTGY
+555 ILLINPGTGY
-565 TMPPQVVFTGGS
+565 TTPPQVVFTGGS
-577 PTSTNTIAVAT
+577 PVSTAIAT
-588 AIISDA
+588 AVISEA
-594 VLGPVGI
+594 VLGPIGI
-601 TTGGLGYTF
+601 TTGGRGYTF

-625 ETEPLLM
+625 ETIPLLQ
-632 NAQAEAVVSAAGT
+632 NAQAEAVVSTSGT
-645 VSEIRY
+645 VTQIRY

-657 YTFTSAVVSI
+657 YTITPAYVAIGSI
-667 SSVTSNSFGEYETN
+667 TSNSFGEYARDEVV
-681 ETVRGLDSGT
+681 EGLNSGT
-691 EAYVS
+691 EAYVAS
-696 HWNTRDNILKVSIP
+696 WDTVNNVLQVSVP
-710 SGNFQIGEV
+710 TGDFAVGEV
-719 VVGAGASYRILSV
+719 IVGAAASYRVLS
-732 DSEFDIAFAGN
+732 
-743 DEIESEADTILDF
+743 IESDVDGDREFAQNDTFETEATSILDF
-756 SEKNP
+756 SERNP

>member
-33 ILYLPRKIVNRN
+33 ILYLPRKIVDRN

-59 FRLEAYLSNVDGF
+59 FRLEAYLVNTDGF

-84 RAQDEVTLIVSK
+84 RDQDEVTLVVSK
-96 ERYDDFITPFLKL
+96 ERYDDFIAPFMKL
-109 YPEADRLNAQTPNEG
+109 FPETERLNASTPNEG

-147 YQLNDLFMYEFRC
+147 YQLNDLYMYEFRC
-160 EIFEP
+160 EIYEP
-165 EDEVIDLPDG
+165 ESSEVVDLPDM
-175 LTDKEGVEVDDIVG
+175 LTDQEGVDVEAVNTI
-189 STSGQVVT
+189 GQTIT
-197 LQMEKDTSQNA
+197 LQMEKDTSENA

-215 STFAGVKSVQRVPMF
+215 SSFAGVKSVQRVPMF
-230 DGGNYRGTPT
+230 HGGNYKGTPT
-240 VTIFKPDQG
+240 VTIHKPNTG
-249 NRATGTVTI
+249 NTATGTATV
-258 AEGGIDSVTLTNSGS
+258 AEGGIDTVTLTSGGS
-273 NYLSVPSI
+273 NYLSVPSV

-298 NSLHHTSVTDVIG
+298 NSLHHTSISDMIG
-311 ANFHFLTNVDSR
+311 ANFAFASNVDSR
-323 DSGDGRLSLSFWL
+323 DSGNGRLSLSFWL

-422 NLKLGADT
+422 TLKLGAD
-430 AGAGFIPSQTAS
+430 ASGQGFIPSQTAS
-442 FEGFLDHLTI
+442 WEGYLDHITL
-452 NLTGDNSTRNSSA
+452 NLTGDNSTRTASA
-465 TQVPS
+465 EQVPT
-470 SETSQETDI
+470 SETQQETDV
-479 QTLTT
+479 QTGT
-484 ASFVRKMDNEH
+484 AAQFIRKLDNEH
-495 PVVDATVALNSVT
+495 PVVNVT
-508 SLSIAYEGWGYTSVP
+508 TNASREVSGLSIAYEGWGYTSPP
-523 IMTIEQPAIGTQ
+523 ILTIESPESGTQ
-535 ATGVAIMTSRSGVP
+535 ATAVAIMTSRSGVP

-555 ILITNPGTGY
+555 VLLINPGTGY
-565 TMPPQVVFTGGS
+565 TTPPTVVFTGGS
-577 PTSTNTIAVAT
+577 PTSVAVAT
-588 AIISDA
+588 AVISEA
-594 VLGPVGI
+594 VLGPIGI

-625 ETEPLLM
+625 ETIPLLM
-632 NAQAEAVVSAAGT
+632 NAQAEAVVSSAGT
-645 VSEIRY
+645 VSQIMY

-657 YTFTSAVVSI
+657 YTNTAAYVAI
-667 SSVTSNSFGEYETN
+667 SSVTSNSYGEFEQD
-681 ETVRGLDSGT
+681 ELIRGLTSGT
-691 EAYVS
+691 QAYVAY
-696 HWNTRDNILKVSIP
+696 WNTADNILKVGEP
-710 SGNFQIGEV
+710 TGDFQIGEII
-719 VVGAGASYRILSV
+719 VGAASSYRLLSI
-732 DSEFDIAFAGN
+732 DDEYNIGFSGN
-743 DEIESEADTILDF
+743 EEIESEADEIVDF
-756 SEKNP
+756 SEINP

>member
-33 ILYLPRKIVNRN
+33 ILYLPRKIVNQN

-59 FRLEAYLSNVDGF
+59 FRLEAYLVNTDGF
-72 GTPSDVLTKFGV
+72 GSPSDILTKFGV
-84 RAQDEVTLIVSK
+84 RDQDELTLVVSK
-96 ERYDDFITPFLKL
+96 ERYDDFITPFINLF
-109 YPEADRLNAQTPNEG
+109 PEGERVNAKSPHEG

-147 YQLNDLFMYEFRC
+147 YQVNDLFMYEFRC

-175 LTDKEGVEVDDIVG
+175 LTDKEGVDVDESLG
-189 STSGQVVT
+189 STSGQT
-197 LQMEKDTSQNA
+197 ITIQLEKDTSQNA
-208 VAYVSLA
+208 MAYVSLA
-215 STFAGVKSVQRVPMF
+215 STVTGVKSVQRVPMF

-240 VTIFKPDQG
+240 VTIHKPTQG
-249 NRATGTVTI
+249 NQASGTVTV
-258 AEGGIDSVTLTNSGS
+258 AEGGIDAVTLTSGGS

-298 NSLHHTSVTDVIG
+298 NSLHHTTISEVIG
-311 ANFHFLTNVDSR
+311 ANFHFTTNVDSR
-323 DSGDGRLSLSFWL
+323 DSGNGRLSLSFWL

-380 LNLNAWNFIRVEQYN
+380 LTLNAWNFIREQYN

-422 NLKLGADT
+422 NLKLGAD
-430 AGAGFIPSQTAS
+430 ASGQGFIPSQTAS

-452 NLTGDNSTRNSSA
+452 NLTGDNATSNNSA

-470 SETSQETDI
+470 SETSQETDVVTNTNATFI
-479 QTLTT
+479 
-484 ASFVRKMDNEH
+484 RKMDNEQ
-495 PVVDATVALNSVT
+495 PQVVATTDATGTITGLTVN
-508 SLSIAYEGWGYTSVP
+508 YEGWGYTSPP
-523 IMTIEQPAIGTQ
+523 IMTIESPSTGTQ
-535 ATGVAIMTSRSGVP
+535 ATAVAIMTSRSGVP

-555 ILITNPGTGY
+555 ILLINPGTGY
-565 TMPPQVVFTGGS
+565 TTPPQVVFTGGS
-577 PTSTNTIAVAT
+577 PVSTAIAT
-588 AIISDA
+588 AVISEA
-594 VLGPVGI
+594 VLGPIGI

-632 NAQAEAVVSAAGT
+632 NAQAEAVVSSAGT
-645 VSEIRY
+645 VTQIRY

-657 YTFTSAVVSI
+657 YTSTSATVAI
-667 SSVTSNSFGEYETN
+667 SSVTSNSFGEFERD
-681 ETVRGLDSGT
+681 EIVKGVSSGT
-691 EAYVS
+691 SAYVAS
-696 HWNTRDNILKVSIP
+696 WNTADNILKVSIP
-710 SGNFQIGEV
+710 SGDFSVGEV
-719 VVGAGASYRILSV
+719 IVGAAASYRILSV
-732 DSEFDIAFAGN
+732 DSEFDIPYAGN
-743 DEIESEADTILDF
+743 DEIETEADEILDF
-756 SEKNP
+756 SERNP